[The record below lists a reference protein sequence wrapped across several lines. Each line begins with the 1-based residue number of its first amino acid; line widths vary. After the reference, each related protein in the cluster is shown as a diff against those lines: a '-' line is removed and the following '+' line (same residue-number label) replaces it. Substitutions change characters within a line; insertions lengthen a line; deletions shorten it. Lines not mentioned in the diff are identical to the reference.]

1 MPVSCVMLQ
10 RKELINMSSN
20 WKNHQLQFWNGPK
33 LDMTLVITLSSC
45 SFLLEKTFKPT
56 PFPRTLSS
64 WQQSKF
70 GVKTIFHLKEG
81 TLFNTINSYQYFQSL
96 NFIAYWCTKWV
107 YKTDVT
113 KGYRVI
119 PPHIEMSP
127 WCRSSYD
134 CITTLTS
141 L

>member
-81 TLFNTINSYQYFQSL
+81 TVQYHQLVPVLSILEFHSILMYKMGLQNRRHKRVPCYSASYW
-96 NFIAYWCTKWV
+96 NV
-107 YKTDVT
+107 
-113 KGYRVI
+113 
-119 PPHIEMSP
+119 PMMSK
-127 WCRSSYD
+127 
-134 CITTLTS
+134 
-141 L
+141 